1 MIKKI
6 IKNILPYFV
15 VNQYIKYCDSKAKK
29 NTPEKTITQKPTYNS
44 KLINSYS
51 QIHEDLLI
59 DAILN
64 VEKGFYIDIGANDP
78 QHFSN
83 TKRFYD
89 KGWNGINIDPN
100 PKCYEKFID
109 TRTRD
114 INLNLGIS
122 SIRGELQFYELT
134 YPPLS
139 SFSKEMA
146 IINAENFGIKIE
158 KEYKVKVIC
167 LKDIYQ
173 EYVDNK
179 TVDFISIDT
188 EGHEMQVL
196 EGNNWEKYR
205 PKLLI
210 IETGRLHSEIYDYV
224 ISKNYS
230 PIIHNNLNAIFINN
244 EIL

>member
-1 MIKKI
+1 MLKKI

-15 VNQYIKYCDSKAKK
+15 FNQYRKYCDAKAKK
-29 NTPEKTITQKPTYNS
+29 NESEKKIPEKLAYNS

-51 QIHEDLLI
+51 QIHEDLII

-64 VEKGFYIDIGANDP
+64 SEKGFYIDIGANDP
-78 QHFSN
+78 QHLSN

-122 SIRGELQFYELT
+122 NTKGELQFYELT

-158 KEYKVKVIC
+158 KEYKVKVVS
-167 LKDIYQ
+167 LKDIY
-173 EYVDNK
+173 EEFVKDK

-188 EGHEMQVL
+188 EGHEMEVL
-196 EGNNWEKYR
+196 EGNDWNLYR

-210 IETGRLHSEIYDYV
+210 IETGRLHAEIYNYV
-224 ISKNYS
+224 VSKNYS
-230 PIIHNNLNAIFINN
+230 PVIHNNLNGIYINN